1 MISEYDGFKFF
12 TYDNFHYSIMNG
24 KSEPYQGDLDVV
36 KKYLSLHPEKN
47 NTYIDVGA
55 HIGVTVCAYSK
66 YYKNVIGYEVTEINF
81 EYLQKNV
88 EINNLSNVSIKNI
101 GIYSQNCIG
110 NVYKQEIENSG
121 TFYFKPEEN
130 VTILC
135 TTIDEECIKYNIK
148 NVDFIKIDTEGS
160 ELHVLKG
167 AKQTIELYNPLIE
180 IEVNGLS
187 EKVYN
192 ISENDIFLYLKELK
206 YTLFANKGAN
216 LFFHHV

>member
-1 MISEYDGFKFF
+1 MISEYDGFKFLS
-12 TYDNFHYSIMNG
+12 YDNFHYSIMNG

-36 KKYLSLHPEKN
+36 KYYLKLNPEKN

-66 YYKNVIGYEVTEINF
+66 YYKNVIGYEVTDINF

-88 EINNLSNVSIKNI
+88 EINNLSNVHIKNI
-101 GIYSQNCIG
+101 GMYSENCRGNIY
-110 NVYKQEIENSG
+110 KHEAENSG
-121 TFYFKPEEN
+121 TFYFKPEDN
-130 VTILC
+130 GKFSC
-135 TTIDEECIKYNIK
+135 TTIDEECIKNNIK

-167 AKQTIELYNPLIE
+167 AKQTIELYSPLIE

-187 EKVYN
+187 ERLYN
-192 ISENDIFLYLKELK
+192 VHENEILIYLKEMN
-206 YTLFANKGAN
+206 YSLFANRGAN
-216 LFFHHV
+216 LFFYRT